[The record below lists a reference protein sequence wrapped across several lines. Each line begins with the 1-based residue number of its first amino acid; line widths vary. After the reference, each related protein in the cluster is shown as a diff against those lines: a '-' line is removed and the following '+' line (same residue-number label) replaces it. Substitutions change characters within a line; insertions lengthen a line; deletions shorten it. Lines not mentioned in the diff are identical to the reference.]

1 MNTKQRESLSKLFYD
16 LVKVP
21 LALCMIGPVL
31 NEPAHLLELEFLGF
45 ALVLSCIYFGYQL
58 ES

>member
-1 MNTKQRESLSKLFYD
+1 MNTRQRESLSKLFYD

-21 LALCMIGPVL
+21 LALCMIGPAL

-45 ALVLSCIYFGYQL
+45 ALVLGCSYFGYQL